1 MIGIADRL
9 SLDAAQTRRRLDPN
23 ALPFETTAE
32 VAPLRGTIG
41 QTRALEA
48 IDFALEIGSSGYNL
62 FLTGTAGSG
71 RESTILDYL
80 ERVAARRAV
89 PHDIVY
95 VHNFHEPERPQ
106 VLRLPAGR
114 GRELRA
120 DLDELL
126 RGAQD
131 DIPRAFEGEEF
142 ERRRGEALAEL
153 ERRREEIGA
162 EIQRA
167 ASDRGFAMQQTQ
179 AGIVSVPVAD
189 GRPLGPAEIAQLPA
203 EKRAELERL
212 AGELNERV
220 AALMRDLRRLGDE
233 AGERTRVVARETAL
247 GVVSPHL
254 DALRERWA
262 AEPGV
267 VALLD
272 AIERDIPEHLDDFRP
287 ADTMAPGTAPTAQ
300 PDPMRR
306 ERRLVRYRVN
316 VLVDHAES
324 AHAPVVVERNPTYY
338 NLVGRVDYRASFGA
352 LETDFEQIRPGALH
366 RADGGFLVL
375 HAPDVLRQPAAWE
388 ALKRALLDR
397 VVRIENLAAQASPAP
412 AAMLQPEPVALDV
425 KVVLI
430 GPPEAYQLLY
440 GLDEDFR
447 DLFKVKA
454 EFAPDMDWNEEHI
467 ANYAAFVSRCVRSEQ
482 LRDFDRTAVARV
494 VEHGARLRDH
504 QGKLSTRL
512 RDIADVVAE
521 ASFWAGQAGRAV
533 VSSDDV
539 DRAVTQ
545 RERRSNLA
553 EERVQELIADG
564 TIAVDT
570 SGEQVA
576 QVNALAVLD
585 LGDHRFGQ
593 PSRVTASVSIGRGDV
608 DSIERETDLSG
619 PIHSKGFLALS
630 GYLSQT
636 YAQQWPLALRATL
649 TFEQSYRGIDGDS
662 ASSTEL
668 YALLSALSELPIR
681 QGIAVT
687 GAIDQRGRVHAVGGV
702 TPKVE
707 GFFAVCRARG
717 LTGEQGVLIPRANV
731 PHLMVADEVAAAVA
745 ARDFHIWAV
754 EHVDEGIEL
763 LTGHPAGA
771 RGADGT
777 YPEGSAHRR
786 VEDRLH
792 EYARRLREFGPVA
805 QDGARGRLGTHPA

>member
-1 MIGIADRL
+1 MVGIADRL
-9 SLDAAQTRRRLDPN
+9 RLDAAQTRRRLDPD
-23 ALPFETTAE
+23 ALSFVTTAE

-48 IDFALEIGSSGYNL
+48 IDFGLEIGSSGYNM
-62 FLTGTAGSG
+62 FLAGTAGSG
-71 RESTILDYL
+71 RESTVLDYL

-89 PHDIVY
+89 PDDIVY

-106 VLRLPAGR
+106 ALRLPAGR
-114 GRELRA
+114 GRKLRA

-126 RGAQD
+126 RTAQD
-131 DIPRAFEGEEF
+131 DIPRAFDGEEF
-142 ERRRGEALAEL
+142 ERRRAEALAEV
-153 ERRREEIGA
+153 ERRREEIGT
-162 EIQRA
+162 EMQRA
-167 ASDRGFAMQQTQ
+167 ASERGFALQQTPG
-179 AGIVSVPVAD
+179 GIVGVPVAD
-189 GRPLGPAEIAQLPA
+189 GRPLGPPEIAQLPA
-203 EKRAELERL
+203 GERAELERR
-212 AGELNERV
+212 AGELNERIG
-220 AALMRDLRRLGDE
+220 ALMRDLRRLSDE
-233 AGERTRVVARETAL
+233 AGERTRAVVRETAL
-247 GVVSPHL
+247 GVVSPQL
-254 DALRERWA
+254 DDLREGWA
-262 AEPGV
+262 TEPGV

-272 AIERDIPEHLDDFRP
+272 AIERDIPEHVEDFRP
-287 ADTMAPGTAPTAQ
+287 MEAPPAGAPPLAQ
-300 PDPMRR
+300 LDPLRR
-306 ERRLVRYRVN
+306 ERRLARYRVN

-352 LETDFEQIRPGALH
+352 METDFEQIRPGALH

-375 HAPDVLRQPAAWE
+375 HAPDVLRQPLAWE

-397 VVRIENLAAQASPAP
+397 AVRIENLAAQASPAP
-412 AAMLQPEPVALDV
+412 TAMLQPEPVALDV

-430 GPPEAYQLLY
+430 GAPEAYHLLY
-440 GLDEDFR
+440 GVDEDFR

-482 LRDFDRTAVARV
+482 LRDFDRNAVARV

-512 RDIADVVAE
+512 REIADVVTE
-521 ASFWAGQAGRAV
+521 ASFWAGQAGRPV

-539 DRAVTQ
+539 NRAVAQ

-553 EERVQELIADG
+553 EEHLKELIADG
-564 TIAVDT
+564 TIAIET
-570 SGEQVA
+570 SGEQVG
-576 QVNALAVLD
+576 QVNGLAVLD

-593 PSRVTASVSIGRGDV
+593 PSRVTASVSIGWGDV
-608 DSIERETDLSG
+608 ESIERETELSG

-636 YAQQWPLALRATL
+636 YAQHWPLALRATL

-662 ASSTEL
+662 ASTTEL
-668 YALLSALSELPIR
+668 YALLSALAELPIR

-687 GAIDQRGRVHAVGGV
+687 GAVDQRGRVHAVGGV

-717 LTGEQGVLIPRANV
+717 LTGAQGVVIPRANV
-731 PHLMVADEVAAAVA
+731 QHLMVADEVVAAVA
-745 ARDFHIWAV
+745 AGDFHIWAV

-763 LTGHPAGA
+763 LTGHPAGE
-771 RGADGT
+771 RGADGA

-792 EYARRLREFGPVA
+792 DYAIRLRAFSPDGP
-805 QDGARGRLGTHPA
+805 DGAPRRPAARSV